1 MQRVARL
8 ASSLLLPALCLLP
21 RAASAQFDNR
31 AWTTYLHAQTCRDL
45 IALRDTVW
53 VATGEAGLLRY
64 SRATD
69 SWSSITREPN
79 GLAGNI
85 LQAITFDRSGNLF
98 VSVIGKGVSR
108 LDRDGRWSLINEFD
122 GLPSDTALVM
132 RAQGDTVWIGTTRGL
147 ALWNGSVLAG
157 SIPDRGT
164 PSPFGSDRIN
174 GIAFTGD
181 TMFVATPVGVY
192 RALKSQLSSRS
203 DTVWKQI
210 NAGLPA
216 LDPNAT
222 SLATDGHN
230 VTVAATGRNINGS
243 PVQTSFTWNP
253 ALASW
258 FAEFPPGN
266 PQVRRVRD
274 DFGAIL
280 CTTVF
285 TPSINGGVW
294 KRRFSGGWDL
304 LPGSPSTDNP
314 DALGL
319 EVGMD
324 PDGVVFAF
332 SPTAFSLSAPGA
344 LKAAPDPQGEADW
357 TPHVPTGPVGNQTFN
372 IFWANGSTYACYD
385 GEGVARLRNGVWRN
399 WRASDICVGTCD
411 TTFTNAAFPTGA
423 LVDPLG
429 YKWIGVW
436 SGPLTRFDDEVEP
449 PGFRNIVYQSAAD
462 DTVALHSF
470 VWSSAADTNS
480 GARAG
485 RWFGLDTNNRGVL
498 SPIGIDVYD
507 TAGTL
512 KGSFQ
517 PGYPNLRNGQ
527 VRALAH
533 DPRANLMWVGYAQNS
548 NAGLSTFPVP
558 AAPGD
563 SIHLSDVADTKLIDS
578 FGIQIHGDSVW
589 VLATDG
595 LYRYDRTTRREITR
609 LDLAGPPA
617 PKGAVHPLAVAP
629 DGSVFVGTSGGVRWY
644 RRGFTTLDF
653 TPSNSPIADIE
664 VRAVFVEP
672 SGVLWVGT
680 ASGINRFDPNFK
692 PPPVPVLPSLHVT
705 VYPNPS
711 WRTRAGFELKL
722 RGQATHYDG
731 EIYDINGRLVHRFA
745 IDGND
750 RQFWNGFDMNGRGVG
765 AGVYFLR
772 VRGGGAEAT
781 ARIVV
786 LR

>member
-1 MQRVARL
+1 MHRVARL
-8 ASSLLLPALCLLP
+8 AVSLLLPALCLMP

-31 AWTTYLHAQTCRDL
+31 AWTTYLHAETCRDL

-64 SRATD
+64 ARATD
-69 SWSSITREPN
+69 SWSSITREPS
-79 GLAGNI
+79 GLAGNS
-85 LQAITFDRSGNLF
+85 LQAITFDASGNLF
-98 VSVIGKGVSR
+98 VGVPGKGVSR
-108 LDRDGRWSLINEFD
+108 LDRDGRWSLINQFD

-164 PSPFGSDRIN
+164 VSPFGSDQIN
-174 GIAFTGD
+174 GIGFTGD

-192 RALKSQLSSRS
+192 IAKKSERLTQW
-203 DTVWKQI
+203 TKI
-210 NAGLPA
+210 NAGLPISPG
-216 LDPNAT
+216 PNVT

-230 VTVAATGRNINGS
+230 VIVAASGKNPSGS
-243 PVQTSFTWNP
+243 GADLQTSFGWSPNTGSWVGDFP
-253 ALASW
+253 A
-258 FAEFPPGN
+258 GN

-285 TPSINGGVW
+285 SASIPGGVW
-294 KRRFSGGWDL
+294 KRRFGGGWDL
-304 LPGSPSTDNP
+304 LPGSPSTDNT
-314 DALGL
+314 DGVGL

-332 SPTAFSLSAPGA
+332 SRASLKFSDPWAPH
-344 LKAAPDPQGEADW
+344 
-357 TPHVPTGPVGNQTFN
+357 TPPGPIGNQTFN

-385 GEGVARLRNGVWRN
+385 AQGVARLRDGVWRN
-399 WRASDICVGTCD
+399 WPATDVCRTGCD
-411 TTFTNAAFPTGA
+411 TTFASTGQGTGA

-436 SGPLTRFDDEVEP
+436 SGPLARFDDEVEP
-449 PGFRNIVYQSAAD
+449 PRFQNIVYQSANG
-462 DTVALHSF
+462 DTVDLHSL
-470 VWSSAADTNS
+470 VWSAAADSNP
-480 GARAG
+480 GDKAG
-485 RWFGLDTNNRGVL
+485 RWFGLDTNLRGDPNKN
-498 SPIGIDVYD
+498 PIGIDVYD
-507 TAGTL
+507 TSGTL
-512 KGSFQ
+512 RGSFQ

-527 VRALAH
+527 VRALAV
-533 DPRANLMWVGYAQNS
+533 DRFNTMWVGYAQNS
-548 NAGLSTFPVP
+548 NTGLSTFPVP

-563 SIHLSDVADTKLIDS
+563 SIHLSDVETPKLFDS
-578 FGIQIHGDSVW
+578 FGIQIYRDSVW

-595 LYRYDRTTRREITR
+595 LYRYDRSTRKEITR

-617 PKGAVHPLAVAP
+617 PRGGVHPLAVAP
-629 DGSVFVGTSGGVRWY
+629 DGSVFVGTTGGVRWH
-644 RRGFTTLDF
+644 RRGLAAVDF
-653 TPSNSPIADIE
+653 TPDNSPIANIE
-664 VRAVFVEP
+664 VRAVFVDP
-672 SGVLWVGT
+672 TGVLWVGT
-680 ASGINRFDPNFK
+680 ASGINRFDPHYR
-692 PPPVPVLPSLHVT
+692 PPPVPVLPSLDVT
-705 VYPNPS
+705 VYPNPA

-722 RGQATHYDG
+722 RGQATRYEG
-731 EIYDINGRLVHRFA
+731 EIYDINGRLVHRFVN
-745 IDGND
+745 DGND
-750 RQFWNGFDMNGRGVG
+750 RVMWNGFDMNGRGVG